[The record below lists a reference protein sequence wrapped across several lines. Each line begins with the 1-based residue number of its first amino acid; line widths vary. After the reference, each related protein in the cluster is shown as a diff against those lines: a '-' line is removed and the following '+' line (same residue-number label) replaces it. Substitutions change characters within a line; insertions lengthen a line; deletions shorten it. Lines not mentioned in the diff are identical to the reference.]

1 MTPTWLKTKKAKQ
14 LIQPWSQCLQI
25 DRQAGWWNVTHT
37 HGKIKTNIPTLHLNL
52 GSDFIPFHVVLFLLT
67 SSFLM
72 SVFIVH
78 VTVWRCLPSDRF
90 LYTPL
95 HISEPTP
102 SVLILSAS
110 SLTQTVAESMSIQF
124 AKHFKW
130 YVAALHYCSIFPSQ
144 WGRLLFSSDAHST
157 FSHVSYSFLYLLV
170 LSGCIL
176 MKHSLKG
183 NAYVCMKPLG
193 F

>member
-1 MTPTWLKTKKAKQ
+1 
-14 LIQPWSQCLQI
+14 
-25 DRQAGWWNVTHT
+25 
-37 HGKIKTNIPTLHLNL
+37 
-52 GSDFIPFHVVLFLLT
+52 
-67 SSFLM
+67 M

-157 FSHVSYSFLYLLV
+157 FSHVSYSFSYLLV

-183 NAYVCMKPLG
+183 NAYVCMNLLCFNFPVFLTVNPIHHSPDRTCLWSNFDYKCSTLLALFSSSWIALQLSPMLWPCHHWN
-193 F
+193 

>member
-1 MTPTWLKTKKAKQ
+1 MIKNKKGQAADSTMKSVS
-14 LIQPWSQCLQI
+14 P
-25 DRQAGWWNVTHT
+25 DRQASGLMKCYIHAREDKDKYTSASFKSRFWFY
-37 HGKIKTNIPTLHLNL
+37 
-52 GSDFIPFHVVLFLLT
+52 SFPFGPFFLLT

-157 FSHVSYSFLYLLV
+157 FSHVSSLSLVFILILLFFH
-170 LSGCIL
+170 I
-176 MKHSLKG
+176 
-183 NAYVCMKPLG
+183 